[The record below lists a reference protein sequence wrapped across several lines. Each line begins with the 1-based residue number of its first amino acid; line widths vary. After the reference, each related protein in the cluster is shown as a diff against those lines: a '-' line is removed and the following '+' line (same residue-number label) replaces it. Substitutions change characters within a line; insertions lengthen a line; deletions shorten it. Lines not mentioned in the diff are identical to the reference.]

1 MLRTLTLALLFSTFA
16 AAQTADQIRAIL
28 AERID
33 THKKVVGIAVGVLD
47 DSGARVIGYG
57 RLAKDRAEVP
67 DGDTIFEIGSI
78 TKVFTSLLLADM
90 IERGEVKPD
99 DPVEK
104 YLPDSVKVPSRNG
117 KKITLLDISMQH
129 SGLPRMPNN
138 FSPGDPANP
147 YADYGSAKLYEF
159 LSGYTLP
166 RDPGEKYEYSNVAV
180 GLLGHALA
188 RRSGMSYE
196 ALLRQRILEPLKMS
210 SSTITFSAE
219 HKKRLA
225 IGHNAALQPVKNWDL
240 DAIAGAGAIRS
251 TVNDMLKFLAAAS
264 GRTPCA
270 LAPAFKRMLA
280 TRKQAGGPQV
290 EIAMGWHIFH
300 QFDTEIVWH
309 NGGTGGYR
317 TFAGYTPANKKA
329 VVVLT
334 NTSFDSDDIGRHILE
349 PKWPLTKIEP
359 PKVHTEIALT
369 PGVLAAYPG
378 TYEIAPQQII
388 TVTRD
393 GAYLFAEMTGQ
404 SKIQLFAEAP
414 DQFFLKVVDA
424 TINFEKDANGKVT
437 RLVLNQGGQKIP
449 ARRVP

>member
-1 MLRTLTLALLFSTFA
+1 
-16 AAQTADQIRAIL
+16 
-28 AERID
+28 
-33 THKKVVGIAVGVLD
+33 
-47 DSGARVIGYG
+47 
-57 RLAKDRAEVP
+57 
-67 DGDTIFEIGSI
+67 
-78 TKVFTSLLLADM
+78 
-90 IERGEVKPD
+90 
-99 DPVEK
+99 
-104 YLPDSVKVPSRNG
+104 
-117 KKITLLDISMQH
+117 
-129 SGLPRMPNN
+129 MPNN

-147 YADYGSAKLYEF
+147 YADYTPAKLYEF
-159 LSGYTLP
+159 LNGYTLT
-166 RDPGEKYEYSNVAV
+166 RDPGEKYDYSNVAV

-188 RRSGMSYE
+188 RRAGMTYE
-196 ALLRQRILEPLKMS
+196 ALVRQRVFEQLKMS

-225 IGHNAALQPVKNWDL
+225 TGHNAALQPVKNWDL

-264 GRTPCA
+264 GRTPSP
-270 LAPAFKRMLA
+270 LAPAFKRMLSV
-280 TRKQAGGPQV
+280 RKPAGPQI
-290 EIAMGWHIFH
+290 EIAMGWHIFTRYE
-300 QFDTEIVWH
+300 TEIVWH

-359 PKVHTEIALT
+359 PKEHKEIAVT
-369 PGVLAAYPG
+369 PGVLEAYPG
-378 TYEIAPQQII
+378 TYEIAPQQVI
-388 TVTRD
+388 TVTRE
-393 GAYLFAEMTGQ
+393 GTHLFAEVTGQ